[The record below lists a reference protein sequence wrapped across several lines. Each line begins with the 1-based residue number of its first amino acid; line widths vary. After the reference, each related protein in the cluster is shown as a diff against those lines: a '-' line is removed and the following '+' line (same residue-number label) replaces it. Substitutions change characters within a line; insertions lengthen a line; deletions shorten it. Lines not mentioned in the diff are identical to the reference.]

1 MRKVN
6 FPYAYKL
13 AISMI
18 VLIVTGM
25 LALATLIIRD
35 QNQLLEKQMYS
46 YADILIRQ
54 LATSATESYLT
65 SDTLDLDVL
74 VKNLSRHTEIQGIT
88 FYSNEKQP
96 ISSKGTLPA
105 INRFSDK
112 L

>member
-25 LALATLIIRD
+25 LALAALIIRD